1 MPAMPFLSL
10 WLPVVVAAVVVWIVS
25 ALIWML
31 LGYHAADFRKLPD
44 EEKLRALYGD
54 GRIASGQYVTPYWQ
68 DAKGRD
74 DKEFMK
80 RFDEGPVALLVV
92 GRNGAPNMGRN
103 MALSFL
109 FYFVVSFI
117 VAYIARHTLNFGQ
130 DSHTVM
136 RITGTIAIAIYALAG
151 IPDSIWFYRPWPVT
165 LKNCFDGVVYGLIT
179 GVIFMLLWPAAH

>member
-1 MPAMPFLSL
+1 MPFLSL

-44 EEKLRALYGD
+44 EERLRALYSSGKV
-54 GRIASGQYVTPYWQ
+54 APGQYVTPYWQ

-103 MALSFL
+103 MLLSFC
-109 FYFVVSFI
+109 FYFVVSFV
-117 VAYIARHTLNFGQ
+117 VAYIARHTLQFGQ
-130 DSHTVM
+130 DGHTVM
-136 RITGTIAIAIYALAG
+136 RVTATIAIAIYALAG
-151 IPDSIWFYRPWPVT
+151 VPDSIWFYRPWSVT
-165 LKNCFDGVVYGLIT
+165 LKNGFDGVIYGLIT